1 MQVQADASGAK
12 AFEIRVD
19 SATAEVGLDQIRSLV
34 HPTGGTTSPNR
45 ADHAD
50 HRHRDPDSNSDG

>member
-1 MQVQADASGAK
+1 MQVLRKSTGSK

-34 HPTGGTTSPNR
+34 HPTGGTAVTE
-45 ADHAD
+45 
-50 HRHRDPDSNSDG
+50 